1 MQGVRL
7 IVRDFPYG
15 TTEEQLRQ
23 LIEPHAE
30 VLSVEFPRHA
40 TGEPKDFALVDV
52 ADEAQAQEAVRHLH
66 GHVWEGRRLRVKI
79 ATPHKMGESGP
90 VVLEGG
96 RGAAHETPPAVMERP
111 ERRFLR
117 TTRTQRRV

>member
-23 LIEPHAE
+23 LIEPHAK
-30 VLSVEFPRHA
+30 VLSLEFPRHA

-52 ADEAQAQEAVRHLH
+52 EDEAQAQEAVRHLH

-79 ATPHKMGESGP
+79 AVPQKVG
-90 VVLEGG
+90 EGG
-96 RGAAHETPPAVMERP
+96 PHVPEGTRGQAHEARPPVIERP

-117 TTRTQRRV
+117 TSRSQRRV